1 MNTGN
6 INVANAGEK
15 LKIVDYRCFF
25 ALEGVCRGFDKLCEV
40 VGRNVFVGFGFCDV
54 FVISVDKFV
63 VARCNGYRFASV
75 IAGALPRSLAI
86 ASANF

>member
-40 VGRNVFVGFGFCDV
+40 VGRNVFAGFGFGDV
-54 FVISVDKFV
+54 FVVSVNKFV
-63 VARCNGYRFASV
+63 VTRCNGNGFAAV
-75 IAGALPRSLAI
+75 IGNAEILNACKVAFL
-86 ASANF
+86 